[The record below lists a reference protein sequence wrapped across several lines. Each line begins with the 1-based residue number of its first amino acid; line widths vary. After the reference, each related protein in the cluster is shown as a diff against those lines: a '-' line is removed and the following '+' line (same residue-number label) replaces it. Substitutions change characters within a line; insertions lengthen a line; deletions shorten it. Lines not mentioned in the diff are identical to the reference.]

1 MVGTNNGATGSP
13 GRLTGWRTGVSGETA
28 KRGRGEVGAHGARAG
43 GSGEQRALGVGR
55 ADEGRPAW
63 AASASCG
70 VELGVAVG
78 VYVEHPTAGQN
89 TRGGST
95 RQTESDRLKLCLPP
109 PPAPLLNA
117 IALLLLRQQPS
128 GTLQQTGVTMVVV
141 TAANVADVTKTR
153 NLLHSEEKQVHA
165 NDSYTGV
172 EKREEIVALG
182 RKIDW
187 QIAAKRGTIKTIADG
202 VQKEELKAV
211 DKKDIPRF
219 F

>member
-1 MVGTNNGATGSP
+1 
-13 GRLTGWRTGVSGETA
+13 
-28 KRGRGEVGAHGARAG
+28 
-43 GSGEQRALGVGR
+43 
-55 ADEGRPAW
+55 
-63 AASASCG
+63 
-70 VELGVAVG
+70 
-78 VYVEHPTAGQN
+78 
-89 TRGGST
+89 
-95 RQTESDRLKLCLPP
+95 
-109 PPAPLLNA
+109 
-117 IALLLLRQQPS
+117 
-128 GTLQQTGVTMVVV
+128 MVVV